1 MKKINFIVSAL
12 AITMLASCGKSSGGY
27 NTNPTTSNTVQP
39 HEHDYNMAGLCECGD
54 YLGKQLTFDEAYA
67 NEVPTLD
74 VTNENKVYFSWE
86 PICMSSFYVDEEDS
100 NEVPSSTPASEFLP
114 LFSS

>member
-12 AITMLASCGKSSGGY
+12 AITMLASCGKSTGGY
-27 NTNPTTSNTVQP
+27 NTNPTTTNTVQP
-39 HEHDYNMAGLCECGD
+39 HEHDYNMAGLCSCGD

-74 VTNENKVYFSWE
+74 VTNENKVYFLNWLLYILLTIVCEIIS
-86 PICMSSFYVDEEDS
+86 
-100 NEVPSSTPASEFLP
+100 SSTHYEVVVTLN
-114 LFSS
+114 L